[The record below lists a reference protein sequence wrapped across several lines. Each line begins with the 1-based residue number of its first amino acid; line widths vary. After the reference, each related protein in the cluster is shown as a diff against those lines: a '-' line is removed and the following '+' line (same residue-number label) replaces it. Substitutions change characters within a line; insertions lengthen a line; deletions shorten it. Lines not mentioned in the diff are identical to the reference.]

1 MDPYLREGNPGGNP
15 MRKLSS
21 FGLYAIVIVGL
32 AACQS
37 FEGAFSVDRDIEA
50 GKMAGPPTQPFSAA
64 LQQEYLAVA
73 EREYGES
80 DWEHAGLFGRKA
92 AAAGN
97 GEAVMPEDPANWTL
111 PADSAQQLNSSRDL
125 LMTALDGGGREIAP
139 DEAAAAQAN
148 FDCWVQETETK
159 NEGFQAD
166 DIAFCRKAFWDN
178 LAIVQAAIAPKP
190 EPMAEPAPAPEPV
203 ARDYLVYFDFDKDN
217 IRADAAS
224 ILDRVVAAIVETGS
238 SSVTLIGHTDTMGP
252 AEYNLVLS
260 ERRALSVAEY
270 LIELGVT
277 GEIDTKGVGQTDLR
291 VPTPDEVEE
300 QENRNVQI
308 RIN

>member
-1 MDPYLREGNPGGNP
+1 MI
-15 MRKLSS
+15 M
-21 FGLYAIVIVGL
+21 AL

-37 FEGAFSVDRDIEA
+37 FEGALSVDRDMEA
-50 GKMAGPPTQPFSAA
+50 GKMAGPAAQPFSAA
-64 LQQEYLAVA
+64 LQQEYLTVA

-80 DWEHAGLFGRKA
+80 DWEHAGLFARKA

-97 GEAVMPEDPANWTL
+97 GEAVMPEDSANWTL
-111 PADSAQQLNSSRDL
+111 PTDSAQQLNSSRDL
-125 LMTALDGGGREIAP
+125 LMAALDGGGREIAP

-148 FDCWVQETETK
+148 FDCWMQESETK

-178 LAIVQAAIAPKP
+178 LAIVQTALAPKP
-190 EPMAEPAPAPEPV
+190 EPVAEPAPAPEPV
-203 ARDYLVYFDFDKDN
+203 ARDYLVYFDFDKTD
-217 IRADAAS
+217 IRTDAAS
-224 ILDRVVAAIVETGS
+224 ILDRVLQAIAKTGS

-277 GEIDTKGVGQTDLR
+277 GEIDTSGKGQTDLR
-291 VPTPDEVEE
+291 VPTPDEVAE